1 MVERE
6 ERREKHAR
14 RERPA
19 AKHKSPTLTLSDLF
33 PLFRAIAKFLGAAGA
48 DKVAPLVTEHV
59 NIMIYDFCVRR
70 RNAAKSL
77 GGKWVKLN

>member
-1 MVERE
+1 MTCCNFTVFIVFHGGR

-59 NIMIYDFCVRR
+59 NIMIYDFCY
-70 RNAAKSL
+70 A
-77 GGKWVKLN
+77 